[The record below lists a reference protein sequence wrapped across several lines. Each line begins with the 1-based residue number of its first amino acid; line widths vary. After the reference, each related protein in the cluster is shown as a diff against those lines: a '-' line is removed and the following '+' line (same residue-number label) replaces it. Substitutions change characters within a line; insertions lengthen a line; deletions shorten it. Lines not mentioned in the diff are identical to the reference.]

1 MRRKRK
7 LTPEQAERARARRE
21 KFKAYYKQ
29 VKALSEGDRERLASR
44 VQVHTI
50 EGHGLSVHNQCLL
63 ALQCPACTIVGGF
76 RQWKKAGRHV
86 RKGESGHMI
95 WIPRF
100 RNKSDVPEGQE
111 RESMGVEGFIVG
123 TVFDIGQTEERGA
136 A

>member
-21 KFKAYYKQ
+21 RFKAYYKQ
-29 VKALSEGDRERLASR
+29 VKALSEGERERLASR
-44 VQVHTI
+44 VQVHSI
-50 EGHGLSVHNQCLL
+50 EGRSLSVHNQCLL
-63 ALQCPACTIVGGF
+63 ALQSPGCTIVGGF
-76 RQWKKAGRHV
+76 RQWLKAGRV
-86 RKGESGHMI
+86 VQKGESGLMI

-100 RNKSDVPEGQE
+100 RNKGDTPAGQAPEDT
-111 RESMGVEGFIVG
+111 GVEGFIVG